1 MSFIANRRS
10 GKVLVKCLVLVS
22 PDAVG
27 ALQNATHQIILFF
40 RQACTCGPHLDIVVY
55 SDKTEVEVEN

>member
-22 PDAVG
+22 PDAMG
-27 ALQNATHQIILFF
+27 ALQNATHQIIMFF
-40 RQACTCGPHLDIVVY
+40 RQACTC
-55 SDKTEVEVEN
+55 